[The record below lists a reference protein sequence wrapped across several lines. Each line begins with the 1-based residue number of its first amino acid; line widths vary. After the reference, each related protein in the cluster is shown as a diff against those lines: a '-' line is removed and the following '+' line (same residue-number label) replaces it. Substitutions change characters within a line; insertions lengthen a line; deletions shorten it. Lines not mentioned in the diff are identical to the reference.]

1 MDNFRYATS
10 IRRLWRRCHS
20 QTTPTGWR
28 NAGIHSYEVMHLIHV
43 FLQARDSPGGSRS
56 GPRKTRWSRVEKSD
70 PLGIGRPRRCFSN
83 FPAEHRMR
91 ALLMVFL
98 LHIGLVGSAN
108 ADQPKDVSM
117 IQLIADPQRF
127 DGQAIRI
134 IGFLRLEYEGNAV
147 YLHREDFEKSILQN
161 GIWIDLTDSQL
172 RSSSKLNNGYV
183 LVEGTFSSSE
193 KGHLGLWPG
202 SLRQVSR
209 LSNWSVDR
217 SRRIRPKR

>member
-1 MDNFRYATS
+1 MRS
-10 IRRLWRRCHS
+10 L
-20 QTTPTGWR
+20 
-28 NAGIHSYEVMHLIHV
+28 LI
-43 FLQARDSPGGSRS
+43 
-56 GPRKTRWSRVEKSD
+56 
-70 PLGIGRPRRCFSN
+70 
-83 FPAEHRMR
+83 
-91 ALLMVFL
+91 VFL
-98 LHIGLVGSAN
+98 LYVGLLGLAN
-108 ADQPKDVSM
+108 ADEPKDVSM

-134 IGFLRLEYEGNAV
+134 IGFLRLEFEGNAV

-161 GIWIDLTDSQL
+161 GIWIDLTESQL
-172 RSSSKLNNGYV
+172 QSSSNLNNGYV

-217 SRRIRPKR
+217 SRRTRPKR